1 MTGKKQTTKLAA
13 PQPKGFSW
21 GETQTGIKS
30 SDNAASIKSPR
41 DAASGQVKS

>member
-13 PQPKGFSW
+13 PEPKGYSF
-21 GETQTGIKS
+21 GANQMGIKS
-30 SDNAASIKSPR
+30 SDDAASIKSPR

>member
-1 MTGKKQTTKLAA
+1 MTGKKNTAKLAA
-13 PQPKGFSW
+13 PQPKGFSF
-21 GETQTGIKS
+21 GVSHGIKS